1 MDKIR
6 GLISIS
12 RKAGYAILGGENLLS
27 YDKKLYLVLLD
38 ASAGKSLSR
47 EVNFF
52 CKNRGLAPIVVENLN
67 DLSGIENCKVI
78 GIKNKKIAEN
88 LEGLLKGE

>member
-1 MDKIR
+1 MDKIK

-38 ASAGKSLSR
+38 SSAGKSLSR
-47 EVNFF
+47 EIDFF
-52 CKNRGLAPIVVENLN
+52 CKNKGLVQILVKGLN
-67 DLSGIENCKVI
+67 DYTGVENCKVL
-78 GIKNKKIAEN
+78 GIKNKKLAEN
-88 LEGLLKGE
+88 IEKLLKGE

>member
-88 LEGLLKGE
+88 VEGLLKGE

>member
-1 MDKIR
+1 MDKIK

-12 RKAGYAILGGENLLS
+12 RKAGFAIVGGENLLS

-47 EVNFF
+47 EVDFF
-52 CKNRGLAPIVVENLN
+52 CKSKGLVPVLVKNLN
-67 DLSGIENCKVI
+67 EYTGIENCKVL
-78 GIKNKKIAEN
+78 GIKNKKLAEN
-88 LEGLLKGE
+88 IEELLKGE